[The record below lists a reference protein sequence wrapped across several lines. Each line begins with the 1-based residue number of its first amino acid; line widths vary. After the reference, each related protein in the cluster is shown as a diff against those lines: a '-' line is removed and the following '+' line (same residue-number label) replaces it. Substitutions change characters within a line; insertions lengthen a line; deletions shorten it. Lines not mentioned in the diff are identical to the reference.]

1 MKKNNILVILSVLL
15 FCFSL
20 PVNAQDYNTGT
31 LIPVDTNASVTTE
44 SFKYDFIANS
54 FVNEKGFSVINFSNI
69 QNLTSEVKPVSIN
82 ILLFDAESKNI
93 GFLTY
98 CSEKDVSTDYANYK
112 LNANANTS
120 YYINVVSRYFVN
132 GKTPH
137 DVRYVSVLDDN
148 KYCHIGGYDKY
159 AGLSIEEINNGVYNM
174 TDNQKA
180 SELFS
185 LLKNNLFMII
195 SIVLFVGIG
204 ILFIEGLFLNTLH
217 RKIYNTGSAL
227 AFIPIANTYLSV
239 KLAFGSL
246 IAKIYII
253 GFILSMFLGAF
264 LPIVPAVIGGLG
276 GISFL
281 VVLIKLLTKNYDLF
295 TGNVSNGN
303 GSVPKK
309 KDKTVIEET
318 LPPPVPTV
326 EEVIAD
332 NKEEALDLSYGNS
345 STSFMSQS
353 NETQTEPVTSSSDL
367 GGMFDAPNIASNNV
381 QDGDKFEDINPPTQ
395 NASNEN
401 NFINF
406 NMGNSSNVD
415 KPDEQKNNK
424 EGESELSK
432 FFE

>member
-1 MKKNNILVILSVLL
+1 
-15 FCFSL
+15 
-20 PVNAQDYNTGT
+20 
-31 LIPVDTNASVTTE
+31 
-44 SFKYDFIANS
+44 
-54 FVNEKGFSVINFSNI
+54 
-69 QNLTSEVKPVSIN
+69 
-82 ILLFDAESKNI
+82 
-93 GFLTY
+93 
-98 CSEKDVSTDYANYK
+98 
-112 LNANANTS
+112 
-120 YYINVVSRYFVN
+120 
-132 GKTPH
+132 
-137 DVRYVSVLDDN
+137 
-148 KYCHIGGYDKY
+148 
-159 AGLSIEEINNGVYNM
+159 
-174 TDNQKA
+174 
-180 SELFS
+180 
-185 LLKNNLFMII
+185 
-195 SIVLFVGIG
+195 
-204 ILFIEGLFLNTLH
+204 
-217 RKIYNTGSAL
+217 
-227 AFIPIANTYLSV
+227 
-239 KLAFGSL
+239 
-246 IAKIYII
+246 
-253 GFILSMFLGAF
+253 MFLGAF

-309 KDKTVIEET
+309 KDKTVVEET

-353 NETQTEPVTSSSDL
+353 NETQTEPVTSSSNL

-381 QDGDKFEDINPPTQ
+381 QDGDKFEDINPPKT
-395 NASNEN
+395 NDSNEN